1 MRTIREG
8 IPPSEPIVSLAL
20 RQCLPEFLA
29 ASAKSN
35 ILAKFIAENLDLD
48 RAEGWRLAS

>member
-1 MRTIREG
+1 MKF
-8 IPPSEPIVSLAL
+8 AL

-29 ASAKSN
+29 TN
-35 ILAKFIAENLDLD
+35 RETNPLAKFITQNLDLD